1 MGKQL
6 LKIGQ
11 VLFSKSLDEYEIS
24 KIGNKYFECVNR
36 RGRFFNDTLKFDS
49 QFSNATQLYTDKQY
63 ISDIIEIGK
72 LESKIRNVI
81 KPYGRT
87 ILSLEDLRKIDEIL
101 KNNIK

>member
-1 MGKQL
+1 MEKQL

-36 RGRFFNDTLKFDS
+36 RGRFFKDTLKFDS
-49 QFSNATQLYTDKQY
+49 QFSNVTQLYTDKQH

-72 LESKIRNVI
+72 LESKIRNI
-81 KPYGRT
+81 MKSYGRT
-87 ILSLEDLRKIDEIL
+87 ELSLQDLRKIDEIL
-101 KNNIK
+101 NKNN